1 MLEASQWD
9 PRLLELFQQVE
20 ADLRELLAVPDEYA
34 VFFLHGGASNQFAM
48 IPMNLLRGRDRAD
61 YLHTGLWSGKAAEE
75 ARRYATVNVAGS
87 GTGSGEGWRQG
98 SKTYKRTLANLSHW
112 PPQKIETFRRL
123 LQDQPL
129 VSPHDLFCTR
139 QTLPHGHVEAVLM
152 AMRQLGLDSL
162 LAAKR
167 CRQRDLVMAMVASR
181 LLHPCSKLATTREWH
196 TTTLAQELSVADATE
211 DDLYQAMDWL
221 LERQPRIEK
230 KLAARHL
237 SEDCLVLYDV
247 SSSYYEGRTCPLAQY
262 GHDRDG
268 KKGLPI
274 IVYGVM
280 TDGEGRP
287 IAVEVYPGN
296 TGDPTTVA
304 DQVEK
309 LRDRFQLSRVVL
321 VGDRGMLT
329 QPQIDKMKTHSGL
342 GWITALTSV
351 AIRGLLEAGAL
362 QLSLLDETNLAEITS
377 PDYPGERLMVC
388 HNPLLEEERGRK
400 RRELL
405 EATETALGKVSQ
417 QVARRKK
424 KPLKEAEIALKV
436 GKVLGHYK
444 MGKHFLY
451 TIGEGKLQWSRRE
464 QMIEQEAKLDGIY
477 VIRTSE
483 SAERLSAADTVRS
496 YKSLAQVERAFRTL
510 KGVDLLIRPIR
521 HRTEDRVPAHI
532 FLCLLAYYVEWHLRR
547 AWAPLLFEDEQL
559 AELRRQRDP
568 ILPATG
574 SPSAQQKKLT
584 RQTADGFPV
593 HSFATLMAELAG
605 RARVTYGLKSDGSA
619 PSFQQVPEPT
629 PLQAKAYALLALLP
643 VAGN

>member
-1 MLEASQWD
+1 MYIETVPNRNS
-9 PRLLELFQQVE
+9 PP
-20 ADLRELLAVPDEYA
+20 AV
-34 VFFLHGGASNQFAM
+34 
-48 IPMNLLRGRDRAD
+48 LLR
-61 YLHTGLWSGKAAEE
+61 
-75 ARRYATVNVAGS
+75 
-87 GTGSGEGWRQG
+87 EGWREG
-98 SKTYKRTLANLSHW
+98 SKTLKRTLANLSHW
-112 PPQKIETFRRL
+112 PKQKIETFRRL
-123 LQDQPL
+123 LQDEPL
-129 VSPHDLFCTR
+129 VSPQDLFCTH
-139 QTLPHGHVEAVLM
+139 QTLPHGHVEAILGV
-152 AMRQLGLDSL
+152 MRKLGLDSL

-167 CRQRDLVMAMVASR
+167 CRERDLVMAMIAAR

-196 TTTLAQELSVADATE
+196 TTTLAEELSVADATE
-211 DDLYQAMDWL
+211 DDLYRGMDWL
-221 LERQPRIEK
+221 LERQPRMEK

-247 SSSYYEGRTCPLAQY
+247 SSSYYEGHTCPLAQY
-262 GHDRDG
+262 GHDKDG

-280 TDGEGRP
+280 TDVDGRP
-287 IAVEVYPGN
+287 IAVEVDPGN
-296 TGDPTTVA
+296 TGDSTTVA

-309 LRDRFQLSRVVL
+309 LRDRFHLSRVVL

-329 QPQIDKMKTHSGL
+329 QPQIDKMKMHPGL

-351 AIRGLLEAGAL
+351 AIRGLLEAGSL
-362 QLSLLDETNLAEITS
+362 QLSFLDETNLAEITS

-405 EATETALGKVSQ
+405 QATEEALAKVSK
-417 QVARRKK
+417 QVERRTK

-436 GKVLGHYK
+436 GKVLGRYK
-444 MGKHFLY
+444 VGKHFLY
-451 TIGEGKLQWSRRE
+451 TIGEGQFQWSRRE

-483 SAERLSAADTVRS
+483 SVERLSAADTVRS

-510 KGVDLLIRPIR
+510 KGIDLLIRPIR

-532 FLCLLAYYVEWHLRR
+532 FLCLLAYYVEWHLRQ
-547 AWAPLLFEDEQL
+547 AWAPLLFEDEHL
-559 AELRRQRDP
+559 AEERRRRDP

-574 SPSAQQKKLT
+574 SPSAQKKKLT

-593 HSFATLMAELAG
+593 HSFATLMAELAS
-605 RARVTYGLKSDGSA
+605 RARVTYGLKSEEST
-619 PSFQQVPEPT
+619 PTFQQVPEPT

>member
-1 MLEASQWD
+1 MYIETVPNRNS
-9 PRLLELFQQVE
+9 PP
-20 ADLRELLAVPDEYA
+20 AV
-34 VFFLHGGASNQFAM
+34 
-48 IPMNLLRGRDRAD
+48 LLR
-61 YLHTGLWSGKAAEE
+61 
-75 ARRYATVNVAGS
+75 
-87 GTGSGEGWRQG
+87 EGWREG
-98 SKTYKRTLANLSHW
+98 SKTLKRTLANLSHW
-112 PPQKIETFRRL
+112 PKQKIETFRRL
-123 LQDQPL
+123 LQDEPL
-129 VSPHDLFCTR
+129 VSPQDLFCTH
-139 QTLPHGHVEAVLM
+139 QTLPHGHVEAILGV
-152 AMRQLGLDSL
+152 MRKLGLDSL

-167 CRQRDLVMAMVASR
+167 CRERDLVMAMIAAR

-196 TTTLAQELSVADATE
+196 TTTLAEELSVADATE
-211 DDLYQAMDWL
+211 DDLYRGMDWL

-247 SSSYYEGRTCPLAQY
+247 SSSYYEGHTCPLAQY
-262 GHDRDG
+262 GHDKDG

-280 TDGEGRP
+280 TDVDGRP
-287 IAVEVYPGN
+287 IAVEVDPGN
-296 TGDPTTVA
+296 TGDSTTVA

-309 LRDRFQLSRVVL
+309 LRDRFHLSRVVL

-329 QPQIDKMKTHSGL
+329 QPQIDKMKMHPGL

-351 AIRGLLEAGAL
+351 AIRGLLEAGSL
-362 QLSLLDETNLAEITS
+362 QLSFLDETNLAEITS

-405 EATETALGKVSQ
+405 QATEEALAKVSK
-417 QVARRKK
+417 QVERRTK

-436 GKVLGHYK
+436 GKVLGRYK
-444 MGKHFLY
+444 VGKHFLY
-451 TIGEGKLQWSRRE
+451 TIGEGQFQWSRRE

-483 SAERLSAADTVRS
+483 SVERLSAADTVRS

-510 KGVDLLIRPIR
+510 KGIDLLIRPIR

-532 FLCLLAYYVEWHLRR
+532 FLCLLAYYVEWHLRQ
-547 AWAPLLFEDEQL
+547 AWAPLLFEDEHL
-559 AELRRQRDP
+559 AEERRRRDP

-574 SPSAQQKKLT
+574 SPSAQKKKLT

-593 HSFATLMAELAG
+593 HSFATLMAELAS
-605 RARVTYGLKSDGSA
+605 RARVTYGLKSEEST
-619 PSFQQVPEPT
+619 PTFQQVPEPT